1 MRTKTITHRVWHHSL
16 TKKNL
21 GGSDA
26 ESFADYHVNTL
37 GWPGVGYTFIIEPKN
52 LINSPNG
59 KRARIALHIRMEQ
72 AGFKLK
78 I

>member
-21 GGSDA
+21 AGSTA
-26 ESFADYHVNTL
+26 ESFAAYRVNTL
-37 GWPGVGYTFIIEPKN
+37 GWPGCGNAFVIEPKN
-52 LINSPNG
+52 LINTPNG
-59 KRARIALHIRMEQ
+59 KRARIALHIRMKQ